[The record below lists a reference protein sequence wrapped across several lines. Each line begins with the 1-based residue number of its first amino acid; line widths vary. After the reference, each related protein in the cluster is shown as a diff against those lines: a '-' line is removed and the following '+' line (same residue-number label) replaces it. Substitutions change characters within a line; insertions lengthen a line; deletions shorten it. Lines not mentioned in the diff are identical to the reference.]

1 MLLTFLTSVGQWYG
15 RCYGCLLEERTGLL
29 EIKALIDPNSVQG
42 ELSDWMDEKEGS
54 GNCCEWS
61 GIECDNSTRRVIH
74 LSLNGAYDWSL
85 GDWVLNA
92 SMFLPFKELQ
102 SLDLSRNG
110 LVGCSENQ
118 GLNVLSSRFEETGET
133 ISQRNSIQ

>member
-1 MLLTFLTSVGQWYG
+1 MMMKKLRVWMLLTFLTSVGQWYG
-15 RCYGCLLEERTGLL
+15 PCYGCLLEERTGLL
-29 EIKALIDPNSVQG
+29 EIKALIDPNRVQG
-42 ELSDWMDEKEGS
+42 ELSDWMDEKEGT

-61 GIECDNSTRRVIH
+61 GIECDNSMRRVIH
-74 LSLNGAYDWSL
+74 LSLEGAYDWSL

-118 GLNVLSSRFEETGET
+118 GWFM
-133 ISQRNSIQ
+133 SIFL

>member
-1 MLLTFLTSVGQWYG
+1 MMMMKKMRVWMLLTFLTSVGQWYG

-29 EIKALIDPNSVQG
+29 EIKALIDPNRVQG
-42 ELSDWMDEKEGS
+42 ELSDWMDEKEGT

-102 SLDLSRNG
+102 ILD
-110 LVGCSENQ
+110 
-118 GLNVLSSRFEETGET
+118 
-133 ISQRNSIQ
+133 